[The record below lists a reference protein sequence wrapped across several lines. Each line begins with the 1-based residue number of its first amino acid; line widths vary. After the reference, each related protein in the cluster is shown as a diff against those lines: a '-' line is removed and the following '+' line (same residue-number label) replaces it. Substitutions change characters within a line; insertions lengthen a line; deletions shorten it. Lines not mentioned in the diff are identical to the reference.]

1 MEGNSKIKIGKFAK
15 SSMVLSVWFA
25 IHFVVSQFLFLFL
38 PFFNHSADGL
48 DHTFDL
54 ILICFAGILGFSA
67 LLHSFKG
74 HHQNPFPIKVFSI
87 GFLCM
92 FVSIFLHNPFLHLPL
107 MVIGSIICGFA
118 QFYNL
123 KIAHLNGANH

>member
-15 SSMVLSVWFA
+15 ASMVLSVGCA
-25 IHFVVSQFLFLFL
+25 IHCVVSPFLFLFL

-74 HHQNPFPIKVFSI
+74 HHQNPF
-87 GFLCM
+87 
-92 FVSIFLHNPFLHLPL
+92 LHNPFLHLPL